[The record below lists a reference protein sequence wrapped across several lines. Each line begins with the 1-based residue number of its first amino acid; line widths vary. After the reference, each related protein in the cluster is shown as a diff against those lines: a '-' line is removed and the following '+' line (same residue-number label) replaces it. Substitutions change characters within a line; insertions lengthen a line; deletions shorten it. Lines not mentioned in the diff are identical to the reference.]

1 MTLSRENT
9 TGVNIMSKIGFLVS
23 EPDNETP
30 VQLSESLPPDVIP
43 VQSVVQVHFSDVNRT
58 LSYYNDRFDLHAGDI
73 VYVEGKLEGM
83 RGQVLQ
89 VSRSF
94 KIKLSNYKRVIGV
107 ADTHISGRFYL
118 AGSHFLTFSPEVL
131 PYEKAL
137 TWFKAPDDGGEEYIV
152 GDEPESFDLE
162 KPWELNVSKEIAER
176 GERYY
181 QENRVS
187 YLCLNRASGRA
198 IVEGTHAY
206 EVEFGYQPENGTVT
220 NIICDCPCFYHCK
233 HEVAVILQ
241 LQELLSTIEE
251 QYGTLYEKTKYVAA
265 VSRQTFFLFAGNGAK
280 RGSFIWNPRKR
291 RT

>member
-1 MTLSRENT
+1 MT
-9 TGVNIMSKIGFLVS
+9 KIGFLANEPEQKTPAPLS
-23 EPDNETP
+23 EPLTP
-30 VQLSESLPPDVIP
+30 ELIP
-43 VQSVVQVHFSDVNRT
+43 VQSVVQVHFPEAHRT

-94 KIKLSNYKRVIGV
+94 KIKLSNYKRVVGV
-107 ADTHISGRFYL
+107 ADTQISGRFYL
-118 AGSHFLTFSPEVL
+118 AGSYFLMFSPTVL

-137 TWFKAPDDGGEEYIV
+137 TWFKAPDDDEEEYV
-152 GDEPESFDLE
+152 TGDTTESFDLE

-176 GERYY
+176 GENYY

-198 IVEGTHAY
+198 IVEGTRAY
-206 EVEFGYQPENGTVT
+206 EVEFGYHPPSKTVM

-241 LQELLSTIEE
+241 LQELLSVIEE
-251 QYGTLYEKTKYVAA
+251 QYNDLYERTQYAAA
-265 VSRQTFFLFAGNGAK
+265 VSRKSFFLFAGNGAK

-291 RT
+291 RSR